1 MPLFVVAYDIADPR
15 RLRRVARIMERYAL
29 RTQRSVFLF
38 QGTEKE
44 LEQLLNRVTKV
55 MVLAEDLVQAWQ
67 LRGDE
72 RWMGRYRGTPL
83 WLCPQSAI
91 AIAENGSICIVPRPS
106 DLEYVG
112 AGSRSGSHVVRI
124 MPPPAQSGSASSL
137 AQGSTP
143 SKSAAHRPRT
153 TPRG

>member
-1 MPLFVVAYDIADPR
+1 MALFVVAYDIADPR
-15 RLRRVARIMERYAL
+15 RLRRVARIMERHAL

-38 QGTEKE
+38 QGTEQE
-44 LEQLLNRVTKV
+44 LERLLNAASRV
-55 MVLAEDLVQAWQ
+55 MCLREDLVQAWQ

-106 DLEYVG
+106 DIEAGPPHNTSKHTLVMIDARRG
-112 AGSRSGSHVVRI
+112 AD
-124 MPPPAQSGSASSL
+124 PAQEAD
-137 AQGSTP
+137 
-143 SKSAAHRPRT
+143 KHRDPDMPR
-153 TPRG
+153 RHS